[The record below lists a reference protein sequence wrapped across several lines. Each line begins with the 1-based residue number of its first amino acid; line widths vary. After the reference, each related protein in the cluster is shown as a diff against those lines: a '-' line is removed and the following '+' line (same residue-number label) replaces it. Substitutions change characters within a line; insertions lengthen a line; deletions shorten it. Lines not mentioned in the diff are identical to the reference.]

1 MGESVEI
8 AGKDESI
15 LHISAPDQ
23 PGAEHFENVVSQ
35 VTELADHIRLFLAEE
50 ARMILK
56 VIKWTGT
63 KNNMEQIALEISAD
77 VNRYCGR
84 EDVLRKL
91 DEGEAS
97 KIQEIREGVNP
108 VP

>member
-1 MGESVEI
+1 MKASFTLALQTSLQGE
-8 AGKDESI
+8 
-15 LHISAPDQ
+15 
-23 PGAEHFENVVSQ
+23 EHFENVVSQ
-35 VTELADHIRLFLAEE
+35 VKELADHIRLFLAEE
-50 ARMILK
+50 AHMILK

-63 KNNMEQIALEISAD
+63 KNNMEQIALEKSAD
-77 VNRYCGR
+77 VNRYC

-97 KIQEIREGVNP
+97 KILEIREGVNP

>member
-1 MGESVEI
+1 MGESVDIE
-8 AGKDESI
+8 GKDESI

-35 VTELADHIRLFLAEE
+35 VKELADHIRLFLAEE

-63 KNNMEQIALEISAD
+63 KNNMEQIALEKSAD
-77 VNRYCGR
+77 VNRYC